1 VNHLWTFLTAETEGM
16 LDNWK
21 FSYCVVD
28 IPWKANV
35 SIFFSIE
42 LSYGIVALQK
52 VGPTIAGDLCSDF
65 RLSKSFT
72 NSRFSLSFMSISA
85 SIKFYV

>member
-1 VNHLWTFLTAETEGM
+1 
-16 LDNWK
+16 
-21 FSYCVVD
+21 
-28 IPWKANV
+28 
-35 SIFFSIE
+35 
-42 LSYGIVALQK
+42 VALQK